1 MSKDSISVMSMLRRG
16 VETKLGVQL
25 AGLGS
30 SAFSCCG
37 GWAEMLP
44 FGRKTCGRV
53 TILSERRRNRLESSC
68 GVYCHEDSLVRSC

>member
-30 SAFSCCG
+30 SVFSCCG
-37 GWAEMLP
+37 GGAEMAPL
-44 FGRKTCGRV
+44 
-53 TILSERRRNRLESSC
+53 
-68 GVYCHEDSLVRSC
+68 